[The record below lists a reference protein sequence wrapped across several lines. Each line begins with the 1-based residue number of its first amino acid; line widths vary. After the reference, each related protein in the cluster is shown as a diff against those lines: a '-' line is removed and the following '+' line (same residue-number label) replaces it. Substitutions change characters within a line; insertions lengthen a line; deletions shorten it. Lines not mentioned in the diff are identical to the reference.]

1 MLRFLSVFVAC
12 SVQNDKEYTTLATA
26 HSCWY
31 LHSFIRSPSWSRVRG
46 GRGKKRLQTQTKRCS
61 MELAV
66 ETKLSQKSSLKDYD
80 SKALT
85 KTEQDELNQL
95 KVSHIMYF

>member
-1 MLRFLSVFVAC
+1 
-12 SVQNDKEYTTLATA
+12 
-26 HSCWY
+26 
-31 LHSFIRSPSWSRVRG
+31 
-46 GRGKKRLQTQTKRCS
+46 

-95 KVSHIMYF
+95 KIKIRVENERYLRSHPEISAMISSFTNKVLLERPEDLREFAADFFSDPNLSESLKPPS